1 MSDRR
6 EKLER
11 LEALLGRALDGLL
24 PEDEAREIGELLRDD
39 PEAQRAYVR
48 HCQLHAILGEKGEIQ
63 AGLEEGDKVVPLPLG
78 ARSAEASEKRS
89 DTDRATVDALAR
101 RWAGMAAFGIAC
113 AAAGVAAALFVAES
127 RGPSAESAPIRV
139 ASHEVASRAKKPV
152 REARLSDG
160 STVQLAPQSTVSLNY
175 TKESRALELEA
186 GEAHF
191 SVAVDKDRPFVV
203 AAGPVR
209 VRAVGTAFNVRR
221 AGERVVVTVIEGKV
235 DVYRLAD
242 STASDSRGERRPDTA
257 ASRDAVTVASGGQVR
272 WDEEQPGPALSAV
285 DPAQVLSW
293 REGRLAYTREPLR
306 AVVSDLNRYSDRP
319 VVIRDEAVGRLRV
332 TGTVFTDATS
342 AWLATLPNSLPVR
355 VNVENDSYVIL
366 SSESREG
373 AR

>member
-1 MSDRR
+1 MSNRR

-11 LEALLGRALDGLL
+11 LDALLAKALDGLL
-24 PEDEAREIGELLRDD
+24 PEDDAREIGELLRDD
-39 PEAQRAYVR
+39 PEAQRTYVR
-48 HCQLHAILGEKGEIQ
+48 HCQLHVMLGET
-63 AGLEEGDKVVPLPLG
+63 ADLRAAFDEGDKVVPLPLG
-78 ARSAEASEKRS
+78 AMSAEVGEKRS
-89 DTDRATVDALAR
+89 DTDRASVDVLAR
-101 RWAGMAAFGIAC
+101 RWARMAAFGIAC
-113 AAAGVAAALFVAES
+113 AAAGVAAALFVAQS
-127 RGPSAESAPIRV
+127 PSPSTVSEPIQV
-139 ASHEVASRAKKPV
+139 ASQAKAPV

-175 TKESRALELEA
+175 TKESRALELET

-191 SVAVDKDRPFVV
+191 SVAVDEDRPFIV

-235 DVYRLAD
+235 DVYRLRD
-242 STASDSRGERRPDTA
+242 STASDSRGERRSETA
-257 ASRDAVTVASGGQVR
+257 PSRDAVTVTSGGQVR

-285 DPAQVLSW
+285 DPAQALSW
-293 REGRLAYTREPLR
+293 REGRLAYAREPLR

-332 TGTVFTDATS
+332 TGTVFTDATG

-355 VNVENDSYVIL
+355 VKVENDSYVIL

-373 AR
+373 GR